1 MGFMKVIVSGKNVTV
16 TNPLKEYAEKK
27 VGKIGRF
34 FEGDVEAQVTLNV
47 EKDRHIVEVTIPV
60 NGMILRGETETHDMY
75 SSIDMVVDKLEKQI
89 EKYKTKIAR
98 SLRKTPL
105 KFDGGNGESINIVK
119 TENEPK
125 VVRVK
130 RFAIKPMD
138 LEEAVM
144 QMDLLGHDFFVFSN
158 SDTNEV
164 NVVYKRKDG
173 NYGLIEP
180 ELS

>member
-1 MGFMKVIVSGKNVTV
+1 MKVTVSGKNVTV
-16 TNPLKEYAEKK
+16 TTPLKEYAEKK
-27 VGKIGRF
+27 VGKLERF
-34 FEGDVEAQVTLNV
+34 FEGNVEAQVTLNV
-47 EKDRHIVEVTIPV
+47 EKDRHIVEVTIPI

-98 SLRKTPL
+98 SLRKSPF
-105 KFDGGNGESINIVK
+105 KFNGTNGESINLQK
-119 TENEPK
+119 AEDESR

-130 RFAIKPMD
+130 KFAIKPMD
-138 LEEAVM
+138 IEEAVL
-144 QMDLLGHDFFVFSN
+144 QMDLLGHDFFVFLN

-164 NVVYKRKDG
+164 NVVYKRKEGD
-173 NYGLIEP
+173 YGLIEP